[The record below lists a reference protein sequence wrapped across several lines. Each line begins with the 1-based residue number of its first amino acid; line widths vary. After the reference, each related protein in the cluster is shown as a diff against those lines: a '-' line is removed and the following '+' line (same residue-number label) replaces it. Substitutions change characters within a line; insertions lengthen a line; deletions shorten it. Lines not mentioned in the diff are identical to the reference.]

1 MRDHVAGRYAK
12 ALFDLALEHH
22 VLEQAEAD
30 VRTLGEVLHATP
42 ELASV
47 LDNPSISAE
56 ELKQVLQTSFT
67 GFNSIVLNT
76 LLVMVENDRAAEI
89 VTLPEHFIALLNE
102 HRNVATAI
110 VTSAYKL
117 SGEELTKVKET
128 FGQKSGKTL
137 EVENVVDTS
146 VIGGLRVQIG
156 YTTYDGTI
164 ETKLTRLERELLK
177 A

>member
-1 MRDHVAGRYAK
+1 
-12 ALFDLALEHH
+12 
-22 VLEQAEAD
+22 

-89 VTLPEHFIALLNE
+89 VKLPEQYIALLNE

-117 SGEELTKVKET
+117 SDEELTKVKET

-137 EVENVVDTS
+137 EVENVVDKR

-177 A
+177 G

>member
-1 MRDHVAGRYAK
+1 
-12 ALFDLALEHH
+12 
-22 VLEQAEAD
+22 

-89 VTLPEHFIALLNE
+89 VKLPEQYIALLNE

-117 SGEELTKVKET
+117 SDEELTKVRET

-137 EVENVVDTS
+137 EVENVVDKR

-177 A
+177 G

>member
-1 MRDHVAGRYAK
+1 
-12 ALFDLALEHH
+12 
-22 VLEQAEAD
+22 
-30 VRTLGEVLHATP
+30 
-42 ELASV
+42 
-47 LDNPSISAE
+47 
-56 ELKQVLQTSFT
+56 
-67 GFNSIVLNT
+67 
-76 LLVMVENDRAAEI
+76 
-89 VTLPEHFIALLNE
+89 LLNE

-117 SGEELTKVKET
+117 SDEELTKVKET

>member
-12 ALFDLALEHH
+12 ALFDLALEH
-22 VLEQAEAD
+22 AEAD

-117 SGEELTKVKET
+117 SDEELTKVKET

-146 VIGGLRVQIG
+146 VI
-156 YTTYDGTI
+156 
-164 ETKLTRLERELLK
+164 
-177 A
+177 